1 MIISLKNYT
10 NKVKF
15 IQYDLF
21 IENER
26 SKNAKLHFNY
36 LMIVAV
42 LCEFFNKWCFSVFDT
57 VVPVYGQRKHELDSF
72 TFSMMSVVGS
82 LINIFQTGWL
92 FNFLLR
98 HGFSIPTI
106 TSWGGLTYS
115 IFLLFFLICSAFYCF
130 MSLF

>member
-1 MIISLKNYT
+1 MIET
-10 NKVKF
+10 
-15 IQYDLF
+15 
-21 IENER
+21 ER
-26 SKNAKLHFNY
+26 SKNAKLRFNY
-36 LMIVAV
+36 LMVVAV

-82 LINIFQTGWL
+82 LIKIFQTGVL

-115 IFLLFFLICSAFYCF
+115 IFSILSY
-130 MSLF
+130 M